1 MKMASGV
8 ERHFSR
14 ASVSYRNVHEA
25 AGTPTEAFPNNEV
38 TEDVTTIGI
47 SHS

>member
-1 MKMASGV
+1 MASSEGV

-14 ASVSYRNVHEA
+14 ASVSYRNVQEA